1 MTNAGFQDDSNAL
14 AKLQSRGA
22 NWSRFWKS
30 GTVHAVDGG
39 KDAVASNPLIQF
51 WKAEFG
57 QPNFGGRVLDIGTG
71 NGGIPRML
79 VEQFG
84 ASAPPCDAVDLSDIS
99 PNWWVQN
106 RSAPGHDK
114 LSFHAD
120 TRAEELPF
128 ADGSFQHIY
137 SQFGIEYTDLK
148 KSVPELLRVLHP
160 TGSVRLIVHH
170 KESVLLQVAKEES
183 EHIQSVLADNG
194 LLACAQAILEPIYR
208 AQSPEGIAQ
217 LKADP
222 AANLAKGRF
231 NQAQDD
237 VLRRLASAAYPDVLQ
252 ESRDCVA
259 RAVMMVQRKE
269 LQGGRELLQQR
280 LAELQDNQMRL
291 EEIQSHAL
299 DAAGVEQLCADLT
312 AGGGKTATTTLF
324 RDASV
329 LAWVVR
335 LDL

>member
-1 MTNAGFQDDSNAL
+1 MTNAGFQEDSNAL
-14 AKLQSRGA
+14 AKLQIRGA

-30 GTVHAVDGG
+30 GTVHAVDAG
-39 KDAVASNPLIQF
+39 KDADASNPLIQF
-51 WKAEFG
+51 WQAEFG
-57 QPNFGGRVLDIGTG
+57 QPNFSGRVLDIGTG
-71 NGGIPRML
+71 NGGIPRL
-79 VEQFG
+79 LIGQLE
-84 ASAPPCDAVDLSDIS
+84 ASAPLCDAVDLSDIS
-99 PNWWVQN
+99 PDWWVQN
-106 RSAPGHDK
+106 HSVPGHDK
-114 LSFHAD
+114 LSFHGN

-148 KSVPELLRVLHP
+148 KSVPELLRVLQP

-170 KESVLLQVAKEES
+170 PNSLLLQVAKEEF
-183 EHIQSVLADNG
+183 EHLQSVLAKDG
-194 LLACAQAILEPIYR
+194 LLACAQSILEPIYR

-222 AANLAKGRF
+222 TANLAKKRF

-237 VLRRLASAAYPDVLQ
+237 VSRRLASAAYPDVLQ

-259 RAVMMVQRKE
+259 RAVMMVQRRD
-269 LQGGRELLQQR
+269 LQGGRELLQQW

-299 DAAGVEQLCADLT
+299 DVAGVEQLCADLT
-312 AGGGKTATTTLF
+312 AGGGKTETTTLF

-335 LDL
+335 LDR